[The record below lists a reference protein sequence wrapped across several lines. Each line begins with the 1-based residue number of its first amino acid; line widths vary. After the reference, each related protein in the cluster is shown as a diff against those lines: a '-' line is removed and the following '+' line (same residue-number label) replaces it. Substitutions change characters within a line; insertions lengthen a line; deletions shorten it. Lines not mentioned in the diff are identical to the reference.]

1 MIITTV
7 KLPRPVAFGELLTFY
22 IADATLSERASNTFT
37 ITEIFAFHNQMFF
50 WMNNLW
56 T

>member
-7 KLPRPVAFGELLTFY
+7 KLPPPVAFGELLTFY
-22 IADATLSERASNTFT
+22 IADATLSERTSHTFT

-50 WMNNLW
+50 
-56 T
+56 